1 MLPLRTACLIACLI
15 AAPSVQADPAPAVAA
30 NEAGIRH
37 LLDGRPVDAV
47 DAFEK
52 ARESAPES
60 VVVRRNL
67 AAALAALGEERR
79 RAHDP
84 YRAAEL
90 FDRAVALHPERLRY
104 RVLRGLARVETG
116 SEGLRFYAREDFTYV
131 LDRAPDH
138 LDALFNLGEVA
149 YMDRRLEE
157 AVALW
162 RRALALRPSDGAV
175 AARLAKAE
183 RELAVERSY
192 EELRGRVFLIRYA
205 PEIAV
210 EQATTVLRLCE
221 ETYGVL
227 TKQFSVYPDKIV
239 VTLYTP
245 SQFASATRMHGW
257 VAGLSD
263 GTIRLTIR
271 PNASAKELEA
281 TVYHELTHHLV
292 RRIAPRAPVWLHE
305 GLAQR
310 AEGRS
315 VEAAEERLRRAEPP
329 PHAGELAAEILR
341 ERNPQRVGRF
351 YDLTLA
357 FTSYL
362 QEQYHDTGITRLLER
377 LGERVPEDKAIRDV
391 FGTSRAHLFASWLE
405 RLQSR

>member
-1 MLPLRTACLIACLI
+1 MLSLRTACLIALLLAPP
-15 AAPSVQADPAPAVAA
+15 AAAAETAEAVAA
-30 NEAGIRH
+30 NEAGIRQ
-37 LLDGRPVDAV
+37 LLEGRPAEAV
-47 DAFEK
+47 VAFEK
-52 ARESAPES
+52 AHERAPES

-67 AAALAALGEERR
+67 AAALAALGEEKRK
-79 RAHDP
+79 AHDP
-84 YRAAEL
+84 HGAVEL
-90 FDRAVALHPERLRY
+90 FDRAVTLHPERLRY

-116 SEGLRFYAREDFTYV
+116 VEGLRYYAREDFAYV
-131 LDRAPDH
+131 LDRDPDH

-149 YMDRRLEE
+149 YMDRQLEE

-162 RRALALRPSDGAV
+162 RRARALRPSDASIQS
-175 AARLAKAE
+175 RLDKAE

-192 EELRGRVFLIRYA
+192 EQLRGRVFLIRYA
-205 PEIAV
+205 PEIDAT
-210 EQATTVLRLCE
+210 QATTVLRLCE
-221 ETYGVL
+221 EAYGLL

-263 GTIRLTIR
+263 GTIRLTVR
-271 PNASAKELEA
+271 GNAGAKELEA

-315 VEAAEERLRRAEPP
+315 VEAAEERLRRGEPLP
-329 PHAGELAAEILR
+329 NAGELSAEILR
-341 ERNPQRVGRF
+341 ERDPRRVGRF

-357 FTSYL
+357 FTTYL
-362 QEQYHDTGITRLLER
+362 QQQYHDAGITKLLER

-391 FGTSRAHLFASWLE
+391 FGASRAQLFAAWLE
-405 RLQSR
+405 RLQAR